1 MIYEIYL
8 DPLVILK
15 WDKHWH
21 EAPVLAGELSRGSS
35 VPLAPG
41 ES

>member
-8 DPLVILK
+8 DLFVNLK

-35 VPLAPG
+35 VLLAPG